1 MYCNGWLLM
10 NEAALGGNIFHI
22 IFSTV
27 DLLSE
32 LNKNK
37 QKTLLLINS
46 VKDLVYHQ
54 YTQWCVSCSVMSR

>member
-1 MYCNGWLLM
+1 M

-27 DLLSE
+27 GFV
-32 LNKNK
+32 K
-37 QKTLLLINS
+37 QVEQKKKQAKMLILINS
-46 VKDLVYHQ
+46 VKDLAYQQ

>member
-1 MYCNGWLLM
+1 M

-27 DLLSE
+27 E
-32 LNKNK
+32 FVKQVEQKNQTK
-37 QKTLLLINS
+37 MLVLINS
-46 VKDLVYHQ
+46 VKDLAYQQ

>member
-32 LNKNK
+32 LNKK
-37 QKTLLLINS
+37 QAKNTSIDKFCQRLGLSPIHP
-46 VKDLVYHQ
+46 VVR
-54 YTQWCVSCSVMSR
+54 VMQRYE